1 MVRAEQITPPVAGHG
16 EGPVWSGGWGGLRY
30 VDMLA
35 GDVLHLDPDTGEL
48 SRWHVGKVAAALRPR
63 AAGGAVIATE
73 HDFVVCDEMGG
84 GVRPIATP
92 VSDAAIRFNEGGC
105 DPAGNFLC
113 GTMAYAKT
121 PGAGSLYRL
130 GADHSVEVELTG
142 VTISNGLAWTA
153 DGALAYY
160 IDTPTGRIDVFD
172 SDGTGALQGRRTFV
186 SIDGD
191 TGHPDGLTVDAEGG
205 VWCALWGGS
214 AVHHYSSDGVLQD
227 VIEVPTANVTACT
240 FGGVG
245 LDELYIT
252 TSREESSPQE
262 TGVAGALYRHLPGVT
277 GLPVRSFAG

>member
-35 GDVLHLDPDTGEL
+35 GDVLHLDPGTGEV
-48 SRWHVGKVAAALRPR
+48 SRWHVGIVAAALRPR

-73 HDFVVCDEMGG
+73 RDFVVCDEMGG
-84 GVRPIATP
+84 AVRTIATP
-92 VSDAAIRFNEGGC
+92 VTDDGIRFNDGGC

-113 GTMAYAKT
+113 GTMAYSEA
-121 PGAGSLYRL
+121 PGAGNLYRL
-130 GADHSVEVELTG
+130 GADHAVESVLAG

-153 DGALAYY
+153 DGSLAYY

-172 SDGTGALQGRRTFV
+172 SDGTGALRNRRTFV
-186 SIDGD
+186 SIPGD

-205 VWCALWGGS
+205 VWCALWDGR
-214 AVHHYSSDGVLQD
+214 AVHHYSPDGSLQQVVD
-227 VIEVPTANVTACT
+227 VPTAKVTACT
-240 FGGVG
+240 FGGVA

-252 TSREESSPQE
+252 TSREGSSESE
-262 TGVAGALYRHLPGVT
+262 AGVAGALYRCQPGVT
-277 GLPVRSFAG
+277 GLPVRPFAG